1 MSISRRISIVTCAAI
16 AGLTFSVDAKAAD
29 VKLDLANEYSAT
41 SLVGQADTYFVE
53 AIKKHSNGKIVV
65 TPHFGGALGFKSKD
79 HFDAV
84 GDGAVPIAGTYTG
97 VFSGIDPVFALSAMP
112 FQAPSLDNAIAMFE
126 VAKPY
131 YEKAFAKYNQKLLYA
146 SPYTP
151 TGIWA
156 SKAVKTADDLRDLKI
171 RTYDAAG
178 LETLKAIGAAPIQL
192 SWADVVPQLSTGGID
207 AVLTSDESGI
217 SGKFW
222 EHLTHFN
229 AVPYSIAINM
239 THMNLDAYNALSAEH
254 RAALDAAVAD
264 TQVENWRRVAARVER
279 NAGVLKENKITVV
292 KAPAPLVKQ
301 LQAAAQTVLDGWL
314 QKMGNDGEA
323 IISSYRARVS
333 N

>member
-1 MSISRRISIVTCAAI
+1 MFILRKVTLAACAAW
-16 AGLTFSVDAKAAD
+16 AGVMMASAVNAD

-53 AIKKHSNGKIVV
+53 AVKKHSNSEIVI

-112 FQAPSLDNAIAMFE
+112 FQAPSLENAIVMFE

-131 YEKAFAKYNQKLLYA
+131 YEKVFKKHNQKLLYA

-156 SKAVKTADDLRDLKI
+156 SKAVISAADLKDLKI

-217 SGKFW
+217 NGKFW

-239 THMNLDAYNALSAEH
+239 THMNLDTYNGLTESQ
-254 RAALDAAVAD
+254 RTALDKAVAE
-264 TQVENWRRVAARVER
+264 TQAENWRRVAARVER
-279 NAGVLKENKITVV
+279 NAKILQENKVTVV
-292 KAPAPLVKQ
+292 EAPKELVTK
-301 LQAAAQTVLDGWL
+301 LQSAAQSVLDDWL
-314 QKMGNDGEA
+314 AKMGEDGKA
-323 IISSYRARVS
+323 IMAAYQGRAS